1 MRGAGPSPRQSP
13 RALRPD
19 PGPAMSFFR
28 RKGSRGGG
36 GGEPGR
42 ASGAAVGQMGLPGLP
57 PGRRR
62 DPGRRTDA
70 PPSPRRRAP
79 RASLCAGTLQG
90 GGRRPPRAKS
100 EGDRLAGPKACA
112 EPTRVN
118 ASSHANSFPGFVCV
132 NCGSGKRKF
141 L

>member
-70 PPSPRRRAP
+70 PRLRADAP
-79 RASLCAGTLQG
+79 RVRRSAPGLC
-90 GGRRPPRAKS
+90 K
-100 EGDRLAGPKACA
+100 EGDGGLLARSRRGTVSLVQK
-112 EPTRVN
+112 RVPN
-118 ASSHANSFPGFVCV
+118 PRELMPLRMQTAFQGLCV
-132 NCGSGKRKF
+132 
-141 L
+141 